1 MPENENG
8 VSPKKIVGLVVLI
21 LVIFLLV
28 ALPQWILLCLY
39 ATDHLVYTLTCF
51 CVAFLLLTCMH
62 LFEAL
67 KYKRPWNYIVLAVC
81 YELMTLGAASF
92 LMEWDITLT
101 FIVLGVAFLFL
112 VLFLLLS
119 LLLIVLDKYP
129 NPFNIAIV
137 GSMCFV
143 LAFFFEV
150 VDVVKEWC
158 FWRDLAVTVFLISV
172 ILILVSH
179 VLITADNFEVLV
191 EDDAM
196 IVAFVV
202 YITYLLFL
210 IGGRISV
217 NCIQHNRKHHW

>member
-1 MPENENG
+1 M
-8 VSPKKIVGLVVLI
+8 GLIVLI
-21 LVIFLLV
+21 LAIFLLV

-39 ATDHLVYTLTCF
+39 ATDHLVYTLSCF

-67 KYKRPWNYIVLAVC
+67 KYNRPWNYIVIAVC
-81 YELMTLGAASF
+81 YELMTLGVASF
-92 LMEWDITLT
+92 LMEWDIILT

-119 LLLIVLDKYP
+119 LLLIALGKYP

-137 GSMCFV
+137 GAMCFV
-143 LAFFFEV
+143 LAFFFEIV
-150 VDVVKEWC
+150 NVVKEWY

-179 VLITADNFEVLV
+179 ILITADNFEVLV
-191 EDDAM
+191 EDDSM
-196 IVAFVV
+196 IVAFVT
-202 YITYLLFL
+202 YISYLLFL